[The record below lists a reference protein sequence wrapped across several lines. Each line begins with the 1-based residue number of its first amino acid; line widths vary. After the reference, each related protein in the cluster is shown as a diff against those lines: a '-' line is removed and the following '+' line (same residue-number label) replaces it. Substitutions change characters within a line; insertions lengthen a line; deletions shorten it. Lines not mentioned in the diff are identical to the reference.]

1 MDAQHRLWVRFAATD
16 VSVGFGT
23 LHEGRITEHRGDMF
37 GASQQTGRM
46 FALDAVKLLR
56 PLQPSKVIALWN
68 NFKALGDKQ
77 GLSAPPE
84 PLYFL
89 KAPNSFADPGDAIMQ
104 PRDKGKVVYEGE
116 LAIVIGRTASGVS
129 EAEAMAH
136 VFGYTCV
143 NDVTAAEV
151 LNRDASF
158 AQWTR
163 AKGQDGFCPLG
174 PAIATGLDAATLV
187 VRTTLNGDL
196 RQDFPISD
204 MRFTV
209 AQLVSLISNDMTL
222 QPGDAILCGTSL
234 GVGSMKPGSDVSVE
248 IEGIGA
254 LRNRYVAR
262 DR

>member
-16 VSVGFGT
+16 ASVGFGT

-37 GASQQTGRM
+37 GASRQTGRM
-46 FALDAVKLLR
+46 LALDAVKLLR
-56 PLQPSKVIALWN
+56 PMQPSKVIGLWN
-68 NFKALGDKQ
+68 NFKALGYKQ

-89 KAPNSFADPGDAIMQ
+89 KAPNSFADPGDAIVQ

-116 LAIVIGRTASGVS
+116 LAIVIGRTASGIG

-222 QPGDAILCGTSL
+222 HPGDAILCGTSL

-248 IEGIGA
+248 IEGIGT

-262 DR
+262 D

>member
-1 MDAQHRLWVRFAATD
+1 MPQVYEDALVTVEALGPLGSLGNNSYIVRPQDGGAVLVIDAP
-16 VSVGFGT
+16 
-23 LHEGRITEHRGDMF
+23 EGSE
-37 GASQQTGRM
+37 
-46 FALDAVKLLR
+46 AVLE
-56 PLQPSKVIALWN
+56 
-68 NFKALGDKQ
+68 ALGDLAVV
-77 GLSAPPE
+77 GIL
-84 PLYFL
+84 
-89 KAPNSFADPGDAIMQ
+89 ITHQ
-104 PRDKGKVVYEGE
+104 P
-116 LAIVIGRTASGVS
+116 
-129 EAEAMAH
+129 
-136 VFGYTCV
+136 V
-143 NDVTAAEV
+143 N
-151 LNRDASF
+151 
-158 AQWTR
+158 R

-248 IEGIGA
+248 IEGIGT

>member
-16 VSVGFGT
+16 ASVGFGT

-37 GASQQTGRM
+37 GASRQTGRM
-46 FALDAVKLLR
+46 LSLDAVKLLR
-56 PLQPSKVIALWN
+56 PMQPSKVIALWN
-68 NFKALGDKQ
+68 NFKALGDKL

-89 KAPNSFADPGDAIMQ
+89 KAPNSFADPGDAIVQ

-222 QPGDAILCGTSL
+222 HPGDAILCGTSL

-248 IEGIGA
+248 IEGIGT

-262 DR
+262 D